1 MDPPP
6 PPPPHG
12 TSSGHKPS
20 SGLPPGNYDIFI
32 IPPHS
37 SGSGFLY
44 LPSLQPHRNS
54 FLAGVACTLL
64 AVAIW
69 TVIFPVLR
77 EWFATIVASGGMG
90 VVILLVG
97 VGVAGWAWGKTQMET
112 DKPAN
117 GSAGGASGTY
127 ANGSATGG
135 PASGTTG
142 GMPGASTGPAPGF
155 NPQPPP
161 GFNAQPPPGFNAN
174 PSPGFN
180 TRPPPGFNGNPPPG
194 FGSQPQPEFG
204 TQPPPDF
211 NTQPPPKPT
220 WQKANTAPPNGNG
233 TGTSADK
240 DDWEKA
246 REETR
251 KKEDLRRRM
260 EELRKKREEEEK
272 EKAKQRE
279 KDARER
285 EARERR
291 ENAVKERKEREIK
304 ERRERE
310 LKEARERREREA
322 KEAKERREK
331 EEKEA
336 REAKE
341 AKEAREAREAK
352 EAKDAKEAEERRKK
366 EAEERS
372 KKEEKEAKERLRDPV
387 TQTIPRKSDT
397 SRSSSPIKDHRQPTA
412 RTATDDASSYS
423 FRPYDKP
430 KRPVQKATS
439 TSSVYSESSYAPSQS
454 TARTTPPP
462 SNRGPYHTKDPDKI
476 VIKAVYSFN
485 NTFTKLPVA
494 QLVSGV
500 GSVTD
505 GLVLRI
511 TTEGLF
517 IDDDVRGVP
526 QREWDVKAWT
536 MKLVE
541 VWCPQLQ
548 DLGAT
553 SGSAPASRN
562 VTTGTGRSTFFGSKA
577 SSKVLTSEESDAFLE
592 KFLQGCKSGCSGRF
606 GASHSSVKSRS
617 NISGSSQSGEYKG
630 LHVLRASIR
639 DQEGKR
645 YVFVLQEEEGWK
657 VAVGLQRLRRGT
669 Q

>member
-1 MDPPP
+1 M
-6 PPPPHG
+6 
-12 TSSGHKPS
+12 
-20 SGLPPGNYDIFI
+20 
-32 IPPHS
+32 
-37 SGSGFLY
+37 
-44 LPSLQPHRNS
+44 
-54 FLAGVACTLL
+54 
-64 AVAIW
+64 
-69 TVIFPVLR
+69 
-77 EWFATIVASGGMG
+77 
-90 VVILLVG
+90 VILLVG

-112 DKPAN
+112 GKPAS
-117 GSAGGASGTY
+117 GSAGGTSGTY
-127 ANGSATGG
+127 ANGNATGG
-135 PASGTTG
+135 PAPGKTG
-142 GMPGASTGPAPGF
+142 GMPGHSGGPTPGF
-155 NPQPPP
+155 NAQPPP
-161 GFNAQPPPGFNAN
+161 GFNAQPPPGFSAN
-174 PSPGFN
+174 PPPDFGAQSQPGFGTQPPHQPDFGTQPPPEFN
-180 TRPPPGFNGNPPPG
+180 TRPPP
-194 FGSQPQPEFG
+194 E
-204 TQPPPDF
+204 
-211 NTQPPPKPT
+211 PT
-220 WQKANTAPPNGNG
+220 GQRTNTAPPNANG
-233 TGTSADK
+233 AGMGRDK
-240 DDWEKA
+240 DGWEKA

-272 EKAKQRE
+272 EKVKQRE
-279 KDARER
+279 KDTRER

-291 ENAVKERKEREIK
+291 ENAVKERKEREAK
-304 ERRERE
+304 ERRETE

-331 EEKEA
+331 GEREAKEAKERREKEEREATEAKEA

-341 AKEAREAREAK
+341 A
-352 EAKDAKEAEERRKK
+352 EERR
-366 EAEERS
+366 A
-372 KKEEKEAKERLRDPV
+372 KEEWKAKERNQGPDI
-387 TQTIPRKSDT
+387 QTNPRKSDT
-397 SRSSSPIKDHRQPTA
+397 SRPSSPIKNHRQPTA

-439 TSSVYSESSYAPSQS
+439 ASSVYSESSYAPSQS
-454 TARTTPPP
+454 TTRTTPPP
-462 SNRGPYHTKDPDKI
+462 SHRGPYHTKDPDKI

-548 DLGAT
+548 DLGAN

-562 VTTGTGRSTFFGSKA
+562 FTAGAGRSTFFGSKG
-577 SSKVLTSEESDAFLE
+577 SSKVLTSEETDAFLE
-592 KFLQGCKSGCSGRF
+592 KFLHACKSDCSGRLKP
-606 GASHSSVKSRS
+606 SHSSVKSRS
-617 NISGSSQSGEYKG
+617 DISGSSQSGEYQG

-645 YVFVLQEEEGWK
+645 YVFILQEEEGWK
-657 VAVGLQRLRRGT
+657 VAIGLQRLRRGT
-669 Q
+669 QVRAMGVSGMAVNETKSILENMGWA